1 MSTHSP
7 SFHSRPFS
15 YQPLLFAIVFGL
27 IGLAPLINQHL
38 YTSKMTFVYWLVVLS
53 WENSV
58 GSFIFSLFFC
68 SLAIGLLIFWALR
81 LWRKTAPGESATSS
95 KPTVNA
101 RIRSRI
107 GLLLCIFATCIVLYY
122 LFQALILAG
131 LFRSSSYK
139 NSISYQEH
147 VYHLAI
153 KEMQDRRGEGEMVIV
168 TFAFETSQCD
178 ASGWFCHVV
187 DDSLQDISL
196 SNDLPIFSA
205 VDDVD
210 AHLQIHPSQRQLL
223 IFYGSYSGIPSACV
237 ASAK

>member
-1 MSTHSP
+1 
-7 SFHSRPFS
+7 
-15 YQPLLFAIVFGL
+15 VFGL

-58 GSFIFSLFFC
+58 AHFTLSLFFWG
-68 SLAIGLLIFWALR
+68 LAIGLLIFWALR
-81 LWRKTAPGESATSS
+81 LWRKGAPGERTTSKS
-95 KPTVNA
+95 KPTGNA
-101 RIRSRI
+101 RILPRI
-107 GLLLCIFATCIVLYY
+107 GLFLYIVAACIVLYY
-122 LFQALILAG
+122 LSQALLIASI
-131 LFRSSSYK
+131 FHSSSYK
-139 NSISYQEH
+139 DSIFYQGH

-153 KEMQDRRGEGEMVIV
+153 EERQSRGGEGERVIV

-223 IFYGSYSGIPSACV
+223 IFYGNYSGIPSACV